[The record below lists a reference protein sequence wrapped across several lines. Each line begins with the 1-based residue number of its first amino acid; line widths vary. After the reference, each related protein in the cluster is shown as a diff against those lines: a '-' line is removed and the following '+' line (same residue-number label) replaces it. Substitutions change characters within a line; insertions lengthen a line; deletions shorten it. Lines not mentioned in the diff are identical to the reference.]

1 MAKPVAPVEV
11 LGIAPDDPLALMA
24 PPQGQPLTT
33 DGARERCGAP
43 PRRPPRPSL
52 TVAAALIAV
61 GCQPPVSDY
70 ANARAAC
77 WAEVERWHPGRR
89 AEETARVIGAECA
102 EALGATI
109 GMDWESF
116 GFTPQTLQ
124 DSDTGAF
131 VLVGLLDLLADE
143 QDSAQDVWDDLDL
156 PLFMLDELS
165 RAQVPPD
172 APRAELMFTMI
183 RASLFVSNYADAIP
197 GQPKA
202 AAIYHA
208 QEHRG
213 TFTPL
218 MLYWDTEL
226 TDFDAPASAAGVIVH
241 EAAHRIYG
249 GHVPCAHD
257 PEQDCD
263 LSREGAYGVQLWT
276 LAGWITRYGGDYT
289 VSTCASVS
297 TELSA
302 RCIDHIDGEDKQEW
316 APCLVECP

>member
-1 MAKPVAPVEV
+1 MAKPVAPVDV
-11 LGIAPDDPLALMA
+11 LGIAPDDPLALMVPA
-24 PPQGQPLTT
+24 PGQPLTT
-33 DGARERCGAP
+33 DGARERCGAA

-52 TVAAALIAV
+52 AVAAALIAV

-77 WAEVERWHPGRR
+77 WAEVEGWHPGRR
-89 AEETARVIGAECA
+89 ANETARVIGAECA

-143 QDSAQDVWDDLDL
+143 QDSAQDVWDDPDL

-165 RAQVPPD
+165 RAQVEPD
-172 APRAELMFTMI
+172 ATRAELMFTMI

-197 GQPKA
+197 GQPRA
-202 AAIYHA
+202 GAVYNG

-218 MLYWDTEL
+218 MLFWEPEL
-226 TDFDAPASAAGVIVH
+226 THLDAPASAAGVIVH

-249 GHVPCAHD
+249 VHVPCAHD

-263 LSREGAYGVQLWT
+263 LSREGAYGVQLWA

-289 VSTCASVS
+289 TSTCGRVS
-297 TELSA
+297 SELHS
-302 RCIDHIDGEDKQEW
+302 RCREHIEGEDKLEW